1 MVSNSLTLRV
11 TDHVLEHIRRNR
23 LSSGDT
29 LPSELKTSTE
39 LNVSR
44 GVVREAF
51 RALEVAGILVKENGR
66 SPKVGTLNSSF
77 LTHLMVHALST
88 QQVSARQI
96 LELRGSIEVKAA
108 ELAAERCT
116 PAEIKRL
123 HEAVEGMKRS
133 ANRMSTFVRHDLEFH
148 RVIQGATG
156 NPLIEIV
163 CGAMIESIKESI
175 RAGLEKRR
183 GPEDV
188 MRAAENHAVI
198 VNAIEAGDAGRAR
211 VCMQKHFDETLEI
224 MASVDGGEAVR

>member
-1 MVSNSLTLRV
+1 MASNSLTLRV
-11 TDHVLEHIRRNR
+11 TDHILEHIRRNR

-29 LPSELKTSTE
+29 LPSELKTSTALE
-39 LNVSR
+39 VSR

-66 SPKVGTLNSSF
+66 SPRVGTLNSAF

-88 QQVSARQI
+88 QQVSSRQI
-96 LELRGSIEVKAA
+96 LELRAALEVTAA
-108 ELAAERCT
+108 ELAAARCT

-123 HEAVEGMKRS
+123 HEAVEGMRHS
-133 ANRMSTFVRHDLEFH
+133 ANRTSSFVRHDLEFH
-148 RVIQGATG
+148 RVIHGATG

-188 MRAAENHAVI
+188 LKAAENHAVI
-198 VNAIEAGDAGRAR
+198 VDAIEAGDAARAR
-211 VCMQKHFDETLEI
+211 ACMQKHFDETLTI
-224 MASVDGGEAVR
+224 MTAVDAG